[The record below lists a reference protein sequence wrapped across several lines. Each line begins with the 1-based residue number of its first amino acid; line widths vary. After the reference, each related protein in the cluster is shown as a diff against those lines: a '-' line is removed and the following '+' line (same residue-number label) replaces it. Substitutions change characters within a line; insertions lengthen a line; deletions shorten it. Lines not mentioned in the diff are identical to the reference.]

1 VNCADSLANLRRS
14 DRRARC
20 AGIITE
26 VPVEQAGR
34 PRTRDGSSRPRTG
47 ESRSVRPRTRSS
59 NRPRTGETGTS
70 TQRSARNGAR
80 SDGFSEHDGEE
91 GKRRQASAATR
102 KVCCGYVAWPSIEE
116 LPDLPVVNILGMQKY
131 NPIRAKAIELS
142 VHPALEKFWL
152 FLAVVHFAI
161 ALPEIQDNVFGCSFL
176 QDQATV
182 KVCKY
187 SLPPWHHFVFLCLF
201 LLEACI
207 KIVGLGMTG
216 GKFAWWTQDFY
227 NKIDIIALGSY
238 IIETV
243 MTMTVGNSTNLSL
256 RGFRTIRLLKPLAN
270 LDIFSDLEII
280 FDAFAQ
286 AILPMT
292 TVLLFIWF
300 ILILFAIMGMAVWGQ
315 SSFRRR
321 CVWAD
326 TLAIKTPEVL
336 CKRNEDFWDFP
347 NCVALLGGD
356 LRATTQCAK
365 NPTNP
370 AERSGTLAGPEDAHR
385 GLDSNCGPM
394 QLCLDVAN
402 PNFGFTSFDHLPS
415 ALLLLFQVL
424 SGDNDSLVLWNAI
437 QSEPESALLTRI
449 YFVAYLMFVLHVL
462 INVFVAVF
470 ANVFAD
476 CRSEHQA
483 RRERERGEPS
493 DSNTRSTGSSS
504 ASESDAESAQT
515 NPISPLQPGE
525 DESLELKALQQKREM
540 GEKIEEELREAED
553 NRRFIGTRGWLD
565 KYISVSVDPSL
576 QRQLMVFCRDNDIY
590 DTIVFTV
597 TLMQVIAIAL
607 TGELCNGHTSCTVD
621 VILGEIVSRS
631 NIVYIVDLVVQIVCD
646 GSVAKHMESGEN
658 VFNFIVT
665 VMTTMALLLSA
676 LGLSD
681 KAVKIFTAF
690 SVFRALRMCKYFFL
704 KPIWLM
710 LVKSAGSLIPVMNL
724 CLFNTLLTIIYYA
737 IGRSL
742 FRDSLAVNFRYNYS
756 SISRGYMLLLTVQ
769 SGDGWSSIMYEA
781 MYTFC
786 KSVESGGDGSCD
798 DFYVLVAALFYILWF
813 FYGQFLFLTMFLA
826 IILEAFAVDEFME
839 ATEVEEVDLQVD
851 KEQAKEHVAK
861 FQQIPVWIVHPGLIK
876 LAWIKLSN
884 GEKKIPK
891 DRLMTFVRIVQPMT
905 TWRTLKSLGIPK
917 ARQWLRKGICMCFAR
932 SWLAPY
938 PGDEDFLESDEIK
951 VQPEVISIE
960 EAEAIVAKKMKANIS
975 AFMKKLVKYG
985 MTGEVLIIAKS
996 MDILEHLD
1004 MQNLHLTEPFVAL
1017 KILRHWSISKRMGIE
1032 GFFDGHVQ
1040 DVMTN
1045 IHTRMQTA
1053 DEEGQEVNEFE
1064 GLNLVALEGPV
1075 KKRVETFYDMYE
1087 QYSIVAREWCF
1098 NIVRTNEFNG
1108 LMLATIIVSS
1118 IFLCLETPDPTIKG
1132 ILSNEIMKFCE
1143 TLFTLVFVS
1152 EAGVKIGAFGFY
1164 RPKHVDYKSYMQQVQ
1179 NQVDAL
1185 VLIFA
1190 IMDMANLGKYV
1201 GNSTTKVIRLMKVMR
1216 PVRLLLRSEGL
1227 KQVLVALYA
1236 SLKPMAYATLFLCIV
1251 CLVFA
1256 VMGMAMFRNKY
1267 HSCTDTSLDG
1277 LLGEGR
1283 LECSGHFF
1291 DPERSYY
1298 AQRVWKPP
1306 PFGHHFDSLQS
1317 SFYVLFRVLTLSWA
1331 TYFEYAQDAHLED
1344 VQPVP
1349 GINMI
1354 QAALYFHLFLLV
1366 GSFFGLNLFASF
1378 MCDTFYS
1385 LQGTAQLEEV
1395 QWMAVKKM
1403 LTKHQPKK
1411 IRLPPRNLISTAL
1424 RQMLA
1429 SKSFQNASAL
1439 GLLLNVT
1446 FMASQHSTQNSYFD
1460 KFLDEQNT
1468 VFFSFMCTEAG
1479 LNLLSLGPMLYV
1491 TDQAHQY
1498 DLFIITATTATM
1510 LFQDSLRSL
1519 SQVTRMLRLF
1529 KFLRQLARDKTIAD
1543 VFETV
1548 AVSAGQ
1554 VGNIMIILVV
1564 IVVMLA
1570 VLAVQLFGTVRFGNR
1585 LGHEANFASFGTAA
1599 HTIVQLMFGE
1609 DFPTLWDD
1617 CRIAPPS
1624 CTPDIVDGDGNKIAV
1639 SDCASSPFNANW
1651 FFMMVL
1657 ILTNYVMLNLF
1668 VGMIM
1673 NNFAYISAKD
1683 GNGAVE
1689 DEHFVDAAYQYTLNL
1704 DSNLL
1709 RQIPLEKVYQFYN
1722 MVGAPLGRY
1731 GTSKNTARFL
1741 CIREELKNKMKE
1753 DEARAYSWWWNK
1765 VYFPLSEE
1773 LRDLTDR
1780 NLAEWKFLKDNVV
1793 KSEFLYRNAVGD
1805 NRAALEE
1812 VGLEYDENDFAETAG
1827 DETQKGAAENADDKI
1842 QNGDGDEAEAEDLG
1856 AAGQAE
1862 DDAGA
1867 GSGFD
1872 NSRADGRTRPTIV
1885 SGGNMGQAKPP
1896 ARVKKIK
1903 SRKSSTFQAIEKQL
1917 EDQEF
1922 AKMAR
1927 LGVKE
1932 DHGDLINKLK
1942 KVVSVYTN
1950 WG

>member
-1 VNCADSLANLRRS
+1 
-14 DRRARC
+14 
-20 AGIITE
+20 
-26 VPVEQAGR
+26 
-34 PRTRDGSSRPRTG
+34 
-47 ESRSVRPRTRSS
+47 
-59 NRPRTGETGTS
+59 
-70 TQRSARNGAR
+70 
-80 SDGFSEHDGEE
+80 
-91 GKRRQASAATR
+91 
-102 KVCCGYVAWPSIEE
+102 
-116 LPDLPVVNILGMQKY
+116 LPDLPVVNVFGMPKH
-131 NPIRAKAIELS
+131 NPIRAKAIKLS

-152 FLAVVHFAI
+152 LLAVVHFAI
-161 ALPEIQDNVFGCSFL
+161 ALPEMQDNVFGCSLL
-176 QDQATV
+176 QDKGM

-187 SLPPWHHFVFLCLF
+187 SLPPWHHYIFLSLF

-216 GKFAWWTQDFY
+216 GKFAWWTHDFY
-227 NKIDIIALGSY
+227 NKIDVIALGFY

-243 MTMTVGNSTNLSL
+243 MSMTVGNSTNLSL
-256 RGFRTIRLLKPLAN
+256 RGFRTIRLLQPLAN

-336 CKRNEDFWDFP
+336 CKRNEFFWEFP
-347 NCVALLGGD
+347 NCVTLLGGD

-365 NPTNP
+365 NPTKP
-370 AERSGTLAGPEDAHR
+370 ADRAGTLAGQEDAHR
-385 GLDSNCGPM
+385 GLDSNCGPL

-415 ALLLLFQVL
+415 ALITLFQVL
-424 SGDNDSLVLWNAI
+424 SGDSDSVVLWNAI
-437 QSEPESALLTRI
+437 QSEPASALLTRI

-483 RRERERGEPS
+483 RRERERGESRDS
-493 DSNTRSTGSSS
+493 DNGSTGSWSS
-504 ASESDAESAQT
+504 SESDAESAQT
-515 NPISPLQPGE
+515 NPILPSQPDEDE
-525 DESLELKALQQKREM
+525 DESLKLKALQQKLEM
-540 GEKIEEELREAED
+540 QKTIDKELREAEEK
-553 NRRFIGTRGWLD
+553 RRFIGTREWLD
-565 KYISVSVDPSL
+565 KYISISVDPSV
-576 QRQLMVFCRDNDIY
+576 QRCLMVYCRDNDIY

-597 TLMQVIAIAL
+597 TLTQVISIAL
-607 TGELCNGHTSCTVD
+607 TGELCGGNNSCTVD
-621 VILGEIVSRS
+621 IILGEIVSKS
-631 NIVYIVDLVVQIVCD
+631 NIVFIVDLVVQIVCD

-665 VMTTMALLLSA
+665 VMTTTALLLSA
-676 LGLSD
+676 LGLSE

-690 SVFRALRMCKYFFL
+690 SIFRALRMCKYFFL

-710 LVKSAGSLIPVMNL
+710 LVKSTGSLTPVMNL
-724 CLFNTLLTIIYYA
+724 CLFNTLLTVIYYA

-742 FRDSLAVNFRYNYS
+742 FQDSLAVNFRYNFS
-756 SISRGYMLLLTVQ
+756 SMSRGYMLLLTVQ

-786 KSVESGGDGSCD
+786 RSVESGGDGTCH
-798 DFYVLVAALFYILWF
+798 DFYVVFTALFYILWF

-839 ATEVEEVDLQVD
+839 ATEVEEIDLQVNQ
-851 KEQAKEHVAK
+851 EEAKEHVAK
-861 FQQIPVWIVHPGLIK
+861 FQQIPIWKVHPGLIK

-884 GEKKIPK
+884 GQKKIPR
-891 DRLMTFVRIVQPMT
+891 DTLMIFVRIVQPMT
-905 TWRTLKSLGIPK
+905 TWRTLKSLGIIK
-917 ARQWLRKGICMCFAR
+917 ARQWLRKGICMCFAH

-938 PGDEDFLESDEIK
+938 PGDEDFLESEIPA
-951 VQPEVISIE
+951 VTEVITIE
-960 EAEAIVAKKMKANIS
+960 EAEAIVAKKMRANIS
-975 AFMKKLVKYG
+975 AFMKNLVKYG
-985 MTGEVLIIAKS
+985 ITGEVLTIAKS

-1004 MQNLHLTEPFVAL
+1004 MQNLHLTEPLVAL
-1017 KILRHWSISKRMGIE
+1017 KILRHWSISKRLGIE
-1032 GFFDGHVQ
+1032 GFFDGHIQ

-1045 IHTRMQTA
+1045 IHKRTQSA
-1053 DEEGQEVNEFE
+1053 EEEEQEVNEFE

-1075 KKRVETFYDMYE
+1075 KKKVVDTFYEMYE
-1087 QYSIVAREWCF
+1087 QYSMVAREWCF
-1098 NIVRTNEFNG
+1098 SIVLTKTFNG

-1132 ILSNEIMKFCE
+1132 ILSNEIMKLCE

-1152 EAGVKIGAFGFY
+1152 EAGVKICAFGFY
-1164 RPKHVDYKSYMQQVQ
+1164 RPKNIGYMSYMQQVQ

-1283 LECSGHFF
+1283 LECSGQFL
-1291 DPERSYY
+1291 DPDRGYY

-1317 SFYVLFRVLTLSWA
+1317 SFFVLFRVLTLNWA

-1344 VQPVP
+1344 MQPVP
-1349 GINMI
+1349 GKNMI
-1354 QAALYFHLFLLV
+1354 PAAIYFHLFLLV

-1395 QWMAVKKM
+1395 QWVAVNKM
-1403 LTKHQPKK
+1403 LSKHQPKK
-1411 IRLPPRNLISTAL
+1411 IRLPPRNFISSAL

-1446 FMASQHSTQNSYFD
+1446 FMGSQHSTQNSHFD

-1479 LNLLSLGPMLYV
+1479 LNLLSLGPILYV
-1491 TDQAHQY
+1491 TDPAHQY
-1498 DLFIITATTATM
+1498 DLFIITATSATM

-1519 SQVTRMLRLF
+1519 SQTTRMLRLF
-1529 KFLRQLARDKTIAD
+1529 KFLRQLAKDRTIAN

-1548 AVSAGQ
+1548 SVSAGQ

-1585 LGHEANFASFGTAA
+1585 LGPEANFASFGTAA

-1617 CRIAPPS
+1617 CRVAQPS
-1624 CTPDIVDGDGNKIAV
+1624 CTPDIVDGNGKKIAV

-1651 FFMMVL
+1651 FFMMVP
-1657 ILTNYVMLNLF
+1657 ILTNSVMLNLF

-1689 DEHFVDAAYQYTLNL
+1689 DEDFIDAAYKYTLNL

-1741 CIREELKNKMKE
+1741 CIREELKFKMRD
-1753 DEARAYSWWWNK
+1753 DEARAFSWWWNK
-1765 VYFPLSEE
+1765 VYFPIAEE
-1773 LRDLTDR
+1773 LKDLTDR
-1780 NLAEWKFLKDNVV
+1780 NLDEWKLV
-1793 KSEFLYRNAVGD
+1793 KNNMVKAGILYRDAVGN
-1805 NRAALEE
+1805 NREALEE
-1812 VGLEYDENDFAETAG
+1812 VGLEYEENEIAENAG
-1827 DETQKGAAENADDKI
+1827 DETKKGAAGNAEDKI
-1842 QNGDGDEAEAEDLG
+1842 QKGDGDEAEAEDLG
-1856 AAGQAE
+1856 ASRQEE

-1872 NSRADGRTRPTIV
+1872 NRREDEGTRETIV
-1885 SGGNMGQAKPP
+1885 SGGNMGQAKPS

-1903 SRKSSTFQAIEKQL
+1903 SSLRKSSTSQAIEKQL
-1917 EDQEF
+1917 EEQEF
-1922 AKMAR
+1922 AKMAQ

-1932 DHGDLINKLK
+1932 DQGELIKLK